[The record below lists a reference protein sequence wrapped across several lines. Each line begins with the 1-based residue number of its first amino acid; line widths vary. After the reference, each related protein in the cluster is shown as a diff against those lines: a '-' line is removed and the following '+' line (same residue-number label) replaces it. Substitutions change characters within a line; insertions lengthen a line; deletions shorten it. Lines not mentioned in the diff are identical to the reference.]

1 MSIEPKQTFKITIT
15 CHQQD
20 NFLTSQRKIAGLVF
34 SNTWWNA
41 LKYYLSTHLAS
52 EGLLITK
59 LDVVEIEP
67 TNLGENK

>member
-1 MSIEPKQTFKITIT
+1 MSIEPKQTFKITII

-52 EGLLITK
+52 EGLFITK

>member
-15 CHQQD
+15 CYQQD